1 MGKEM
6 SNKLLI
12 IDDEE
17 IFLNSISEQLRLRGF
32 DVITRTSGKDIEKLI
47 AKDESIDVVLLD
59 LRMPDIGGEEVLKR
73 IKETRPE
80 VQVVILTGFGDTES
94 AVQLAQMDAFNYL
107 QKPVEIEKLVDVL
120 KRARSKATFL
130 ISEKGGKKGKSAKTI
145 ILQLLISIG
154 VGLILYLLPTPEG
167 LSPQGHRFLAF
178 LVTIVLLWV
187 TEAIPIGVTAL
198 LVGGGLMLF
207 QIQKPE
213 AAWSPYASPAVMFV
227 MMIIM
232 FGVIINEV
240 GLTNRILFG
249 ILKMG
254 GRKLIPFSLF
264 LCVVSSLLS
273 SVFHDATITIIFLF
287 SMIPIFNKLNI
298 TPHTSTSF
306 SKFIT
311 ILIPLSASAGGFGT
325 ILGGGRNPIAVDF
338 LEKHTGIHIGFFEYL
353 ICQLPIVIF
362 VSLTTW
368 VIVYLLFPPKLSELP
383 GEVQAKRLPP
393 MTKRERGVA
402 IIFTLSFILW
412 SIGDFTH
419 LHVSVVAAFAIIA
432 ICGLGYVKFKTI
444 IEKFAWDAWLVF
456 GAGVSLGIAMLDTGA
471 GKWLATQFAPLLIG
485 QAKLVQYF
493 GIGIFGS
500 FMSSFMSNSAAT
512 ALCLPIMYP
521 LAESLGLSVKHITL
535 ILPAATSFIWLV
547 IGCPPTIIAYSTG
560 YFSQVDFVKVAIPW
574 AIACVFVY
582 SLVISFYWPLIGF

>member
-1 MGKEM
+1 M
-6 SNKLLI
+6 SKLLI

-17 IFLNSISEQLRLRGF
+17 LFLNSISEQLRLRGF
-32 DVITRTSGKDIEKLI
+32 EVIGRTSGKDVEKLLM
-47 AKDESIDVVLLD
+47 KDDTIDVVLLD
-59 LRMPDIGGEEVLKR
+59 LRMPDINGEEVLRR
-73 IKETRPE
+73 IKETKPE
-80 VQVVILTGFGDTES
+80 VQVVILTGHGDTES

-107 QKPVEIEKLVDVL
+107 QKPVEIDKLVDVL
-120 KRARSKATFL
+120 NKARTKAKFL
-130 ISEKGGKKGKSAKTI
+130 ISEKAGKKGKPAKTI
-145 ILQLLISIG
+145 IFQLLISVGIG
-154 VGLILYLLPTPEG
+154 LLLYSLPTPEG
-167 LSPQGHRFLAF
+167 LSPEGHRFLAF
-178 LVTIVLLWV
+178 LITVILLWV

-198 LVGGGLMLF
+198 LVGGGMLLF
-207 QIQKPE
+207 KIQKPD

-264 LCVVSSLLS
+264 LCLVSSLLS

-287 SMIPIFNKLNI
+287 SMIPVFNKLNI
-298 TPHTSTSF
+298 TPYTSNNF

-311 ILIPLSASAGGFGT
+311 LLIPLSASAGGFGT

-338 LEKHTGIHIGFFEYL
+338 LEKHMGIHIGFFEFL
-353 ICQLPIVIF
+353 VCQLPIVIF

-368 VIVYLLFPPKLSELP
+368 VICYLIYPPKLSELP
-383 GEVQAKRLPP
+383 ADIQSAKLPP
-393 MTKRERGVA
+393 MSKREKGVA
-402 IIFTLSFILW
+402 IIFSLAFILW
-412 SIGDFTH
+412 SIGDLTH

-456 GAGVSLGIAMLDTGA
+456 GAGVSLGVAMLDTGA
-471 GKWLATQFAPLLIG
+471 GKWLADQFAPMLIG
-485 QAKLVQYF
+485 QSKLVQYF

-500 FMSSFMSNSAAT
+500 FLSSFMSNSAAT

-521 LAESLGLSVKHITL
+521 LAESLGLNVKHITL

-560 YFSQVDFVKVAIPW
+560 YFSQVEFVKVSIPW

-582 SLVISFYWPLIGF
+582 SLIISLYWPLIGF

>member
-1 MGKEM
+1 M
-6 SNKLLI
+6 SKLLI

-17 IFLNSISEQLRLRGF
+17 LFLNSISEQLKLRGF
-32 DVITRTSGKDIEKLI
+32 EVITRTSGKDIEKLI
-47 AKDESIDVVLLD
+47 SKDDSIDVVLLD
-59 LRMPDIGGEEVLKR
+59 LKMPDISGEEVLKR
-73 IKETRPE
+73 IKQVKPE
-80 VQVVILTGFGDTES
+80 VQVVILTGHGDTES
-94 AVQLAQMDAFNYL
+94 AVQMAQMDAFNYL
-107 QKPVEIEKLVDVL
+107 QKPVEINKLVDVL
-120 KRARSKATFL
+120 TKARTKAKFL
-130 ISEKGGKKGKSAKTI
+130 ISEKSDKKAKSAKTTLI
-145 ILQLLISIG
+145 QLLISVGIG
-154 VGLILYLLPTPEG
+154 LLIYALPTPQG
-167 LSPQGHRFLAF
+167 LPPEGHRFLAF
-178 LVTIVLLWV
+178 LVTVVLLWV
-187 TEAIPIGVTAL
+187 TEAIPIGITAL
-198 LVGGGLMLF
+198 LVGGGLLLF
-207 QIQKPE
+207 NIQKPE

-249 ILKMG
+249 ILKVG

-264 LCVVSSLLS
+264 LCIVSSILS

-298 TPHTSTSF
+298 TPNTSTNF

-338 LEKHTGIHIGFFEYL
+338 LEKHMGIHIGFFEYL

-368 VIVYLLFPPKLSELP
+368 VVCYLLFPPKLSELP
-383 GEVQAKRLPP
+383 SDIQSKKLPP
-393 MTKRERGVA
+393 MTTREKGVA
-402 IIFTLSFILW
+402 IIFALCFILW
-412 SIGDFTH
+412 SIGDLTH
-419 LHVSVVAAFAIIA
+419 IHISVISAFAIIA

-456 GAGVSLGIAMLDTGA
+456 GAGVSLGVAMLDTGA
-471 GKWLATQFAPLLIG
+471 GKWLASQFAPLLIG
-485 QAKLVQYF
+485 QSKLVQYF

-500 FMSSFMSNSAAT
+500 FISSFMSNSAAT

-560 YFSQVDFVKVAIPW
+560 YFSQVDFVKVAVICS
-574 AIACVFVY
+574 IACVFVY
-582 SLVISFYWPLIGF
+582 SLLISIYWPLIGF

>member
-1 MGKEM
+1 M
-6 SNKLLI
+6 SKLLI

-17 IFLNSISEQLRLRGF
+17 LFLNSISEQLRLRNF
-32 DVITRTSGKDIEKLI
+32 EVITKTSGRDVEKILTKD
-47 AKDESIDVVLLD
+47 DSIDVVLLD
-59 LRMPDIGGEEVLKR
+59 LKMPDMSGEEVLKR
-73 IKETRPE
+73 IKQVRPE
-80 VQVVILTGFGDTES
+80 VQVVILTGYGDTES
-94 AVQLAQMDAFNYL
+94 AVQMAQMDAFNYL
-107 QKPVEIEKLVDVL
+107 QKPVEIDKLVDVL
-120 KRARSKATFL
+120 NRARSKAKFL
-130 ISEKGGKKGKSAKTI
+130 IAEKSGKKGKSIKEML
-145 ILQLLISIG
+145 LQILISVG
-154 VGLILYLLPTPEG
+154 AGLILYALPTPEG
-167 LSPQGHRFLAF
+167 LPPEGHRFLAF

-198 LVGGGLMLF
+198 LVGGGLMLLN
-207 QIQKPE
+207 IQKPD

-264 LCVVSSLLS
+264 LCLVSSILS

-287 SMIPIFNKLNI
+287 SMIPVFNKLNI

-306 SKFIT
+306 SKFFT

-338 LEKHTGIHIGFFEYL
+338 LEKHSGIHIGFFEYL
-353 ICQLPIVIF
+353 ICQFPMVIF
-362 VSLTTW
+362 VSLATW
-368 VIVYLLFPPKLSELP
+368 VIVYLLFPPKMKELP
-383 GEVQAKRLPP
+383 ANIQSSKLPP
-393 MTKRERGVA
+393 MSKREKGVA
-402 IIFTLSFILW
+402 IIFSLAFIFW
-412 SIGDFTH
+412 SIGDLTH
-419 LHVSVVAAFAIIA
+419 LHVSVVAAFAIII
-432 ICGLGYVKFKTI
+432 ICGLGYVSFKTI

-456 GAGVSLGIAMLDTGA
+456 GAGVSLGVAMLDSGA
-471 GKWLATQFAPLLIG
+471 GKWLASQFAPILIG
-485 QAKLVQYF
+485 QSKLIQYF

-500 FMSSFMSNSAAT
+500 FISSFMSNSAAT

-521 LAESLGLSVKHITL
+521 LAESLNLSLKHITL
-535 ILPAATSFIWLV
+535 VLPATTSFIWLV

-574 AIACVFVY
+574 AIVCVFVY
-582 SLVISFYWPLIGF
+582 SLIISIYWPLIGF